1 LEITRPGTKLRV
13 VDVPRLIR
21 RHVLAWLGLWVVLW
35 PFPPGG
41 PAPLPFNFHR
51 VSFCIGPA
59 LYKYGHGLLPGVD
72 LFSQYGAG
80 QGFFFAFFL
89 GDTARETVDN
99 FYVLYLSVTLAFFLL
114 AYHFLAILLNS
125 RGWAFSVCLLALLC
139 QFHDWEGPK
148 FTVTPS
154 IGVYRMPFLILVG
167 WLFARLG
174 VNRFGP
180 GAALPLGCALG
191 LSLFW
196 STDTGLASLCACLC
210 SAFVLSRSIGS
221 AAGTA
226 VALIASTSATFL
238 ALSVTAYGT
247 GALSLRYLKGLVAPW
262 TWYTGGALSLHR
274 YPWEYDNGY
283 FFTLIAL
290 TCAISVIVSLST
302 RLRTSRHRIP
312 FAVGGLVFLGFVSLF
327 LHAKYAV
334 EPIYGYWAGTALPA
348 LAVMAWAIKDFS
360 PDLYRRLIAWECP
373 GHFHSL
379 QARRA
384 PRVLAAL
391 TGFLC
396 WAWLAVGVRSPEN
409 LYGLRSYRGYNS
421 LLNTAIRSAL
431 THAGIRDASPSQA
444 RYHSEAD
451 GIAFFAGRGDAA
463 AYCTGADIELVR
475 RNTERGERTA
485 IVSWYD
491 WALLLEAKRPPRYF
505 ILPVPS
511 SVQLSFVLEEVARVT
526 KESRV
531 LFVDKRSEDLL
542 TKVDPHWRNSFDKAQ
557 ESDNLWLYLP
567 RRADVERPH

>member
-1 LEITRPGTKLRV
+1 MEITRPGTKLRV
-13 VDVPRLIR
+13 VDVTRLIR
-21 RHVLAWLGLWVVLW
+21 RHVLAWLGLIVVLW

-41 PAPLPFNFHR
+41 PAPEPFNRHR
-51 VSFCIGPA
+51 ISFCIGPA
-59 LYKYGHGLLPGVD
+59 LYKYGHGLLPGAD

-80 QGFFFAFFL
+80 QGFFFGFFL

-125 RGWAFSVCLLALLC
+125 RGWAFSVCLLALLY
-139 QFHDWEGPK
+139 QFYDSWGYHF

-154 IGVYRMPFLILVG
+154 LGVYRMPFLILVG

-174 VNRFGP
+174 VNRFGL

-210 SAFVLSRSIGS
+210 SAFVLSRSIVR

-226 VALIASTSATFL
+226 VALIASAAATFL

-247 GALSLRYLKGLVAPW
+247 GALGLRYLKGLVAPW

-274 YPWEYDNGY
+274 YPWEYDKGY
-283 FFTLIAL
+283 FATLIAL
-290 TCAISVIVSLST
+290 ICAISVIVSLST

-312 FAVGGLVFLGFVSLF
+312 FAAGGLVFLGFVSLF
-327 LHAKYAV
+327 LHAKYAL

-360 PDLYRRLIAWECP
+360 PHLYRRLIAWACP

-391 TGFLC
+391 TGLLC

-409 LYGLRSYRGYNS
+409 VYGLRSYWGYNS
-421 LLNTAIRSAL
+421 LLNTAIRPAL
-431 THAGIRDASPSQA
+431 NHAGIRDASPFRA
-444 RYHSEAD
+444 RPHYEVGVS
-451 GIAFFAGRGDAA
+451 FFGDK

-475 RNTERGERTA
+475 RNAERGERTA

-491 WALLLEAKRPPRYF
+491 WAILLEAKRPPLYF
-505 ILPVPS
+505 ILPAPD
-511 SVQLSFVLEEVARVT
+511 SVQIPFLLEEVARVT

-531 LFVDKRSEDLL
+531 LFVDKRSEDFL
-542 TKVDPHWRNSFDKAQ
+542 TRVDPHWRNSFHKAQ
-557 ESDNLWLYLP
+557 ESDNLALYLP
-567 RRADVERPH
+567 CRADVERPQ